1 MHASATRRSLLRLA
15 APLLALL
22 QIATA
27 CTNFM
32 VSPGATT
39 DGSTIMGYSC
49 DGPAFAALTHYPAA
63 PAHSTRQLKRQG
75 CAEEGPSRGEIEEE
89 QATYNTVGLTN
100 EHAVSIGE
108 TTFGG
113 IDYLRGTGNL
123 TYYDVMELALQSSQT
138 AQEMIAKMDQL
149 FTTYGYGGTTNVT
162 DGGGWGTG
170 ESFTIADTNEVWH
183 MEVIGKGNWSTGAV
197 WVAMKLPEGFIGGHA
212 NQARITTFPRDD
224 PENCR
229 YSADVVS
236 FAVTAGLY
244 PAGAPAADFSFAAA
258 YDPLTWSGARFCDAR
273 VWSFFSQVA
282 EPGFEAEYANYV
294 TGEDLSRRMPL
305 FVKAAR
311 KVSLKD
317 FFQFMRNHY
326 EGTVLSDQDISSGP
340 LHSEFRVSP
349 SHWTSSAILGTDQTY
364 VNERHVGVPYTSTS
378 YVAQLRGWLPPPIGA
393 LNWFSVDDATFSV
406 HAPFHACST
415 RIPHAYTSAAG
426 SATNMT
432 FKSAFWVFN
441 IVANFAY
448 YRWEQ
453 VAPLVTERV
462 KYYEEIFANQVKA
475 EDAAALALW
484 SSNNRTAAVELLTA
498 AGEKRGNAFVASWL
512 QLYQQIFMQ
521 FRDGQTPENVKS
533 GYAQDWYDRVAK
545 ETGGRYLMP
554 TMTEE
559 DSGRVAA
566 LNARKIKVLRK
577 DRV

>member
-1 MHASATRRSLLRLA
+1 M
-15 APLLALL
+15 
-22 QIATA
+22 
-27 CTNFM
+27 
-32 VSPGATT
+32 
-39 DGSTIMGYSC
+39 
-49 DGPAFAALTHYPAA
+49 
-63 PAHSTRQLKRQG
+63 
-75 CAEEGPSRGEIEEE
+75 
-89 QATYNTVGLTN
+89 
-100 EHAVSIGE
+100 
-108 TTFGG
+108 
-113 IDYLRGTGNL
+113 
-123 TYYDVMELALQSSQT
+123 
-138 AQEMIAKMDQL
+138 
-149 FTTYGYGGTTNVT
+149 
-162 DGGGWGTG
+162 
-170 ESFTIADTNEVWH
+170 
-183 MEVIGKGNWSTGAV
+183 

-294 TGEDLSRRMPL
+294 TGEDLLRRMPL

-415 RIPHAYTSAAG
+415 RIPHGGCSGACA
-426 SATNMT
+426 
-432 FKSAFWVFN
+432 VV
-441 IVANFAY
+441 I
-448 YRWEQ
+448 EQ
-453 VAPLVTERV
+453 PHC
-462 KYYEEIFANQVKA
+462 
-475 EDAAALALW
+475 
-484 SSNNRTAAVELLTA
+484 
-498 AGEKRGNAFVASWL
+498 
-512 QLYQQIFMQ
+512 
-521 FRDGQTPENVKS
+521 
-533 GYAQDWYDRVAK
+533 
-545 ETGGRYLMP
+545 GG
-554 TMTEE
+554 
-559 DSGRVAA
+559 
-566 LNARKIKVLRK
+566 
-577 DRV
+577 